1 MKNGNGFVVAN
12 LMEAKLSSNALLQ
25 ELQRWALEASM
36 KIKRRQQYGRWLKP
50 IAAPRAFIDVLD
62 LPVGKPIEIVKD
74 E

>member
-12 LMEAKLSSNALLQ
+12 LMEAKLSSDALLQ
-25 ELQRWALEASM
+25 EPQRRALESSM
-36 KIKRRQQYGRWLKP
+36 KIKRRQQHCRWLKP
-50 IAAPRAFIDVLD
+50 IAALRAFIDVLD